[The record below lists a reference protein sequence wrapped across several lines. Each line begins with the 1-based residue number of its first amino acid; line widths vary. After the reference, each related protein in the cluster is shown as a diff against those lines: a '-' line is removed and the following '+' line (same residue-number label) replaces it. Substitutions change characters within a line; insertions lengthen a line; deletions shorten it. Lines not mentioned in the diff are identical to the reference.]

1 MFEYWA
7 YLQNGAVHTL
17 YRVTREKDG
26 LFNTPEFYDKIEHV
40 WKPSETIDRYIRFGE
55 VGYDQVTDE
64 VAQDYLNSI
73 S

>member
-7 YLQNGAVHTL
+7 YFENDTVHTL

-26 LFNTPEFYDKIEHV
+26 LFHTPEFYDKIEHV

-55 VGYDQVTDE
+55 VSYDQVTDE

-73 S
+73 A